1 MSAGARVRVVVSLLI
16 TAVYLALSASA
27 AAQDIDELRRLAQQ
41 GDSNAQTMLGM
52 RYQNGDGVQRD
63 DAEAV
68 RWYRKAAQMG
78 NASGQFNLG
87 KMYQNGR
94 GVAQDNGEAVHW
106 YRKSADQGYSMGQNN
121 LAIMYQNG
129 RGVPQDYAA
138 ALRWFRKAADQGN
151 PIAQNNLGVMYLS
164 GRGIA
169 KDYGEAVRW
178 FRKAAEQ
185 GNSMGQNNLGV
196 MYRNGRGVLQD
207 DAEALRWYQKA
218 ADQGNM
224 FGQGNL
230 GWMYENGR
238 GVPQERPLAL
248 YWYNKAA
255 DQGHAP
261 SKEAIQRLKA
271 APVEPTVSATNN
283 AAPLVVRPQPEPEP
297 EPEAEEETEE
307 ESEPEPQAQPHNID
321 RRLAINEVEKLL
333 KGSVS
338 PVRVATLVK
347 QYGVNFETTARVKER
362 LRKVGAD
369 DKLLTAIA
377 EAYGI
382 SLVLTATQLCRVTIY
397 VDGKQVM
404 EGTMDPNSADKRE
417 RSFHALRRLV
427 VVAGNPAGV
436 DVTFNGQSTGPLG
449 PTNTKRTITF
459 TPIGVQ
465 Q

>member
-16 TAVYLALSASA
+16 TAGYLALSASA
-27 AAQDIDELRRLAQQ
+27 AAQGIDELRRLAQQ

-52 RYQNGDGVQRD
+52 KYQNGDGVQRD

-68 RWYRKAAQMG
+68 RWYRKAAQLG

-87 KMYQNGR
+87 KMYQSGR
-94 GVAQDNGEAVHW
+94 GVAQDNSEAVHW

-138 ALRWFRKAADQGN
+138 ALRWFRKSAEQGN

-196 MYRNGRGVLQD
+196 MYRNGRGVTAD

-255 DQGHAP
+255 EQGHAP
-261 SKEAIQRLKA
+261 SKEAIQRLKVV
-271 APVEPTVSATNN
+271 PVEPTVPATNN
-283 AAPLVVRPQPEPEP
+283 TASLVVKPQPEPEP
-297 EPEAEEETEE
+297 EPEE
-307 ESEPEPQAQPHNID
+307 ESEQEPEPGPQAPPHNID

-369 DKLLTAIA
+369 DKLLTAIG

-404 EGTMDPNSADKRE
+404 EGTMDPNTTDKRE
-417 RSFHALRRLV
+417 RSFHARRRLV
-427 VVAGNPAGV
+427 VIAGNPAGV
-436 DVTFNGQSTGPLG
+436 DVTFNGQSMGPLG
-449 PTNTKRTITF
+449 TTNNKRTITF